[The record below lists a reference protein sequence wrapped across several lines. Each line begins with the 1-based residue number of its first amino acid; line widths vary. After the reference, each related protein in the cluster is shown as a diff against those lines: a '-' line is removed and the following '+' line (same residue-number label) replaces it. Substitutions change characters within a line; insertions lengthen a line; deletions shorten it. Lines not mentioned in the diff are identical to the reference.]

1 MSKYKL
7 HYLIHKEPLDYMVV
21 YECHLLIEARR
32 RLPSFRYKVH
42 QHYNEGTSESFMDEH
57 FSQRVMAE
65 ILPILKRELPIEF
78 QAIVG
83 TLNGFTV
90 REGDGNVAV
99 VMKQADFKPVRA
111 QL

>member
-7 HYLIHKEPLDYMVV
+7 HYTIDKKPLDFIVV
-21 YECHLLIEARR
+21 YECSLIIEARR
-32 RLPSFRYKVH
+32 RLPSLQYQVH

-65 ILPILKRELPIEF
+65 ILPILKRELPLEF

-83 TLNGFTV
+83 TLYGRKV
-90 REGDGNVAV
+90 REGDGNVAAV
-99 VMKQADFKPVRA
+99 REQPAFKPVRA